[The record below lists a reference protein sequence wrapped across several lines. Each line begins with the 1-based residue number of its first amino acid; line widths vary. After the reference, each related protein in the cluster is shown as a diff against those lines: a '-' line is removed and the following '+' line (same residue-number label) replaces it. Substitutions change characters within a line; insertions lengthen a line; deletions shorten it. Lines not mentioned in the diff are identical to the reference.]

1 MRIPRLLICLLGLG
15 LGTLLFTSPYAAW
28 SQAPG
33 KPSIYEFGSK
43 VCPYCR
49 EMARILKDVES
60 QYPGQVSVRS
70 YYIETDERL
79 FEEYRVSIRPTL
91 VFVDLSGQEVYRH
104 EGLLPKEQLVK
115 KLKELE
121 FIRD

>member
-1 MRIPRLLICLLGLG
+1 MRTFRLLVWFLVLG

-33 KPSIYEFGSK
+33 KTAIYEFGSK

-49 EMARILKDVES
+49 EMAMILKDVES

-70 YYIETDERL
+70 YFIETDEPL
-79 FEEYRVSIRPTL
+79 FKDYRVSIRPTL
-91 VFVDLSGQEVYRH
+91 VFVDPSGQEVYRH
-104 EGLLPKEQLVK
+104 EGLIPKEQLVK